1 LFGEGYN
8 LKLIKMVNK
17 EVCFSD
23 LIGKTLVKIETKNDK
38 EIIFTCD
45 DGKKYLMYH
54 QRDCCEDVTIDE
66 INGDT
71 QDLIG
76 SPILRAEEKTNS
88 GEDAE
93 TTYTWTFFDLATI
106 KGFVQ
111 IKWFGSSNGYYSESV
126 SFELAS

>member
-1 LFGEGYN
+1 
-8 LKLIKMVNK
+8 MVNK

-23 LIGKTLVKIETKNDK
+23 LIGKTLVKIEKKDDK

-66 INGDT
+66 INGDM

-76 SPILRAEEKTNS
+76 SPILQAEEKTNS
-88 GEDAE
+88 GKCTE
-93 TTYTWTFFDLATI
+93 TTYTWTFYDLATI
-106 KGFVQ
+106 KGFVH
-111 IKWFGSSNGYYSESV
+111 IKWFGSSSGYYSESV

>member
-1 LFGEGYN
+1 
-8 LKLIKMVNK
+8 MVNK

-23 LIGKTLVKIETKNDK
+23 LIGKTLVKIEKKDDK

-54 QRDCCEDVTIDE
+54 EQDCCENVTIDE
-66 INGDT
+66 INGDM

-76 SPILRAEEKTNS
+76 SPILRAEKKTNSGEEKTNS
-88 GEDAE
+88 GEFTDE
-93 TTYTWTFFDLATI
+93 TTYTWTFYDLATI

-126 SFELAS
+126 SFEFAS